1 MAEFS
6 YKTIASS
13 GESNYRVLGS
23 RHLGAT
29 HHVKTEEQV
38 KAILDKLWK
47 EHHNATH
54 ICYAWRLGWDKSRYR
69 QNDDGEPSGT
79 AGKPIFGQIQSA
91 DLTNVLITV
100 IRYYGGTK
108 LGTGGLIDAYKTAS
122 KMAID
127 ASTIIEVQVKDHFEM
142 TFSYESM
149 PQVMKLLKE
158 ADMEK
163 LHTDFGETCK
173 IEFLIS
179 MEKRSWFES
188 EFEKLDGVTW
198 IHLGRA

>member
-1 MAEFS
+1 MTF
-6 YKTIASS
+6 
-13 GESNYRVLGS
+13 
-23 RHLGAT
+23 
-29 HHVKTEEQV
+29 HVKTEAEI
-38 KAILDKLWK
+38 KSILDGLWK

-54 ICYAWRLGWDKSRYR
+54 ICYAWRLGWDKSQYR

-79 AGKPIFGQIQSA
+79 AGKPIFGQIQSS
-91 DLTNVLITV
+91 DLTNVLIAV

-122 KMAID
+122 KLAIET
-127 ASTIIEVQVKDHFEM
+127 SSVIEVAVKDHFEL
-142 TFSYESM
+142 TFSYDTM
-149 PQVMKLLKE
+149 PQVMKMLKD

-163 LHTDFGETCK
+163 LHADFGDMCK
-173 IEFLIS
+173 LEFLLD

-188 EFEKLDGVTW
+188 EFEKIEGCSW

>member
-6 YKTIASS
+6 YKTIETS

-23 RHLGAT
+23 RHIGT
-29 HHVKTEEQV
+29 TYHVKTEEQI
-38 KAILDKLWK
+38 KSIIDQLWK
-47 EHHNATH
+47 DHHNATH

-79 AGKPIFGQIQSA
+79 AGKPIYGQIQSA
-91 DLTNVLITV
+91 DLTNVLIAV

-127 ASTIIEVQVKDHFEM
+127 ASTIIEVQVKDHFEL
-142 TFSYESM
+142 TFGYDAM
-149 PQVMKLLKE
+149 PQVMKMLKD

-163 LHTDFGETCK
+163 LNADFGEICK
-173 IEFLIS
+173 LEFLLG
-179 MEKRSWFES
+179 MEKRSWFEA
-188 EFEKLDGVTW
+188 EFEKLNGVSW
-198 IHLGRA
+198 VHLGRA